1 MKLINRD
8 TDYAV
13 KALLYIARKSERV
26 SISELVEKLGM
37 PRPFSRKIFQILN
50 KEGVLNSYKGKGGG
64 FLMAI
69 PPERVFLADLIQI
82 FQGQLK
88 LKECII
94 NKMICPDVKTCP
106 LRNRIHKIEKYIISE
121 FNSITLASLFR
132 EDSTQWQKK

>member
-26 SISELVEKLGM
+26 TISELVEELGM
-37 PRPFSRKIFQILN
+37 PRPFLRKIFQILN

-69 PPERVFLADLIQI
+69 PPEHISLTDLIRI

-94 NKMICPDVKTCP
+94 NNMICPDVKTCP
-106 LRNRIHKIEKYIISE
+106 LRNRIHKIEKHIISE

-132 EDSTQWQKK
+132 EDSRQWQKK